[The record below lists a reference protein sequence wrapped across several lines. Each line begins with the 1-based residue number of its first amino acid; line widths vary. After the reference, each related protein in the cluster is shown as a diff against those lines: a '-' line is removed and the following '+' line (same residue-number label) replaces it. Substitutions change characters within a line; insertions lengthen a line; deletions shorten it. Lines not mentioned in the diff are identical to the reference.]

1 MAQVTADSAL
11 GYRKPL
17 AGETVRLP
25 VFLRDSDG
33 VAVTGVAFDAAGVEV
48 LIAKPGA
55 AYVAWATIV
64 GAGFATGNW
73 FEKGK
78 GSYSI
83 ILSGDVAGQA
93 NLLDTGGDVE
103 AYVKFTATKG
113 DVFLFRCVGSDVVR
127 VAQWPD
133 EKAAFLDASVAAAN
147 NGTPPTA
154 AAIAALVL
162 AGATPLADIIAAIL
176 LDPTHPLATDAAGAV
191 TAANAVVEADL
202 LAGIEAGT
210 VAGVT
215 GDVDGKVL
223 GGGSGTITGIG
234 AWCAG
239 AGGAAVAL
247 ASKLLTFVQSLA
259 RKDVAADAEI
269 AGTFASA
276 TDSLEAQADALAVAL
291 PGDGAFAITLTAKV
305 DGVATLGVRVR
316 LQASGGSTYQDSTA
330 DGTVHFNRD
339 AAASPGLWCRVAGN
353 GLWEDFTVQVV
364 ISPTGVVT
372 APVGGV
378 LALVGIALPAA
389 TDPTR
394 CRCYL
399 DMLQAGAD
407 AAVGA
412 TLGKL
417 AVTGINTRPAG
428 DTHVY
433 SCDEMA
439 DDTGGY
445 TDASGRAYLDIPR
458 GMVCWVQ
465 ATYPDTGDVTKQVTV
480 PSAASYDMGSVFPG
494 YVAAP

>member
-1 MAQVTADSAL
+1 MSVS
-11 GYRKPL
+11 
-17 AGETVRLP
+17 
-25 VFLRDSDG
+25 G
-33 VAVTGVAFDAAGVEV
+33 VAVTRAYFAYDATTGLGKTGDSGNHTLRIVADGTEATLA
-48 LIAKPGA
+48 GA
-55 AYVAWATIV
+55 AAEVDATNAPGVYKLALTAGENTGTAMALAGKSSTANVVLVPTQWDNTAVA
-64 GAGFATGNW
+64 
-73 FEKGK
+73 
-78 GSYSI
+78 
-83 ILSGDVAGQA
+83 VA
-93 NLLDTGGDVE
+93 
-103 AYVKFTATKG
+103 
-113 DVFLFRCVGSDVVR
+113 
-127 VAQWPD
+127 
-133 EKAAFLDASVAAAN
+133 
-147 NGTPPTA
+147 TPPTA
-154 AAIAALVL
+154 AAIGTDAASKVL
-162 AGATPLADIIAAIL
+162 ATPANKLVTDAAGAVTVTNAVPLADITAAIL
-176 LDPTHPLATDAAGAV
+176 LDPTHPLATNAAGAV

-234 AWCAG
+234 SWCAG

-291 PGDGAFAITLTAKV
+291 PGDGAFPITLTAKV
-305 DGVATLGVRVR
+305 DGVATLGVRIR
-316 LQASGGSTYQDSTA
+316 LEASGGSTYQDSTA

-378 LALVGIALPAA
+378 LALVGIDLPAA

-445 TDASGRAYLDIPR
+445 TDANGRAYLDIPR

-465 ATYPDTGDVTKQVTV
+465 ATYPDTGDVTKQITV
-480 PSAASYDMGSVFPG
+480 PAAASYDIGVVFPG